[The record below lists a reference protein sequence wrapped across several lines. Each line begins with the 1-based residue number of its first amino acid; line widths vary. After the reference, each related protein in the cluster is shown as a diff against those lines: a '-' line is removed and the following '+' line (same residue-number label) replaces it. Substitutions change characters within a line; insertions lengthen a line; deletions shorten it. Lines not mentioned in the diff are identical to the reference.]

1 MSARVLVVGVGVM
14 GANHVRVLAD
24 MESVERVGVADRDAS
39 AVARMIRGRRM
50 RGYADWRE
58 AIAAERPDA
67 VVVAVP
73 TRWHHEVASYALE
86 RGIHVLVEKP
96 ITSTLDEGE
105 ALVDLATRTGAVLAV
120 GHVERFNPGVVELKR
135 RLDAGQ
141 LGRVFHVHA
150 RRLGPF
156 PPRVADV
163 GVTIDLGTHDLDVLH
178 HLMGCL
184 PEVVASQVARRAES
198 AHEQLVCALL
208 RFPCGAIGQIEASW
222 LTPRKVRELTVTGEH
237 GVFHLDYISQELR
250 LYQSPA
256 ARPDGT
262 DLVEMKGASE
272 GILTQYAVDH
282 REPLRGELD
291 AFLAAVIHGGPPPFP
306 ARDALVAIQLAQQIV
321 TVAST
326 GEAVRLG
333 AD

>member
-1 MSARVLVVGVGVM
+1 M

-24 MESVERVGVADRDAS
+24 MESVDRVGVADRDSA

-50 RGYADWRE
+50 RGYPDWRE
-58 AIAAERPDA
+58 AMAAERPDA

-73 TRWHHEVASYALE
+73 TRWHYEVASYALE

-96 ITSTLDEGE
+96 ITSTLEEGE

-141 LGRVFHVHA
+141 LGRVFDVHA

-163 GVTIDLGTHDLDVLH
+163 GVTIDLGTHDLDVLQL
-178 HLMGCL
+178 LMGCV
-184 PEVVASQVARRAES
+184 PDVVASQVARRVES
-198 AHEQLVCALL
+198 VHEQMVCALL
-208 RFPCGAIGQIEASW
+208 RFPNGAIGQIEASW
-222 LTPRKVRELTVTGEH
+222 LTPRKIRELTVTGEH
-237 GVFHLDYISQELR
+237 GVFHLDYIGQELR
-250 LYQSPA
+250 LYQSKA
-256 ARPDGT
+256 ERPDPT

-282 REPLRGELD
+282 REPLRGELE
-291 AFLAAVIHGGPPPFP
+291 AFLTAVARGGPPPFP
-306 ARDALVAIQLAQQIV
+306 ARDALSAIRLAQQIV
-321 TVAST
+321 TVASA
-326 GEAVRLG
+326 GDAVRLA

>member
-14 GANHVRVLAD
+14 GTNHVRVLAD
-24 MESVERVGVADRDAS
+24 MDSVDRVGVADRDTN

-50 RGYADWRE
+50 QGYADWRE
-58 AIAAERPDA
+58 AMAEERPDA

-73 TRWHHEVASYALE
+73 TRWHCEVASYALE

-105 ALVDLATRTGAVLAV
+105 ALVDLATRSGALLAV

-178 HLMGCL
+178 LLMGCV
-184 PEVVASQVARRAES
+184 PDVVASQVARRAES

-208 RFPCGAIGQIEASW
+208 RFPSGTIGQIEASW
-222 LTPRKVRELTVTGEH
+222 LTPRKTRELTVTGEH
-237 GVFHLDYISQELR
+237 GVFHLDYLRQELR
-250 LYQSPA
+250 LYQSTA

-262 DLVEMKGASE
+262 DAVETSGASQ
-272 GILTQYAVDH
+272 GILTQYAIDH
-282 REPLRGELD
+282 REPLRGELE
-291 AFLAAVIHGGPPPFP
+291 AFVSAVLRGGPPPFP
-306 ARDALVAIQLAQQIV
+306 ARDALAAIRLAQQIV
-321 TVAST
+321 AVASASD
-326 GEAVRLG
+326 AVPV
-333 AD
+333 AAE